1 MKNAKSFVV
10 ATAIGALCSSSLVS
24 PALAQAPPCK
34 GLIPIFGGC
43 ADQRLVA
50 RSESRSAKLSTAQT
64 SYIGSPFG
72 DVGEAPIPH
81 QRVYR
86 RDNIVDGLPTTT
98 TVTTTTTAIPNP
110 YSLTVTTFKR
120 SK

>member
-98 TVTTTTTAIPNP
+98 TTTTTTLMTP